1 METLKSLLDD
11 LRSLQE
17 DATNTLDNSYSAARK
32 IWESLPE
39 NERLLVSPRGNYVD
53 SPNLIKRVVINGK
66 GFADAYKYNGKDDI
80 AFTVVAISP
89 NCRGQGLS
97 KQLITR
103 LENELKRKGVKK
115 IIHRAERTNNASIGL
130 AKSLGYHFD
139 GETKHQVRFS
149 KVLNESFK
157 MGFDYSENLYELEKH
172 CKTPEEFNKFLNKNF
187 DYGYIK
193 DGNIVKPGKNDNFK
207 DYRTISLRDFLCYR
221 VGVCWDYAE
230 FEAWFFEKYLG
241 YKMNYKSPLKD
252 KEFSLYYIQI
262 DNNKNCPSHT
272 WLAYKDG
279 SKVKSFESSW
289 LSHQGIKTFD
299 SEKKMLEY
307 YMNAHEKSYNLKN
320 YPMYAYKYKPIG
332 KYGLDAIKFM
342 DTIYDNGVV
351 LRYDSNPNKVQ
362 LVLNEG
368 ILFSD
373 DDYKHNVEDF
383 MSGKEKILYVFGLSG
398 SGKTTMTNK
407 LAKLLNCK
415 VIHIDEVHH
424 EMSKKFGKNWK
435 NGSLSQQQ
443 RRDIVW
449 NEVKKRAGDD
459 KCIIEGG
466 AMIVYKVEDLEK
478 KPYII
483 PGTSVITSTFRMLKR
498 TLSNDPKQG
507 LPAFFKDYEGKSK
520 FDMLKNMIR
529 IIYNCAKGNIDMAGK
544 FDAYKK
550 IL

>member
-17 DATNTLDNSYSAARK
+17 DASNTLDNSYSAARK

-103 LENELKRKGVKK
+103 LENDLKRKGVKK
-115 IIHRAERTNNASIGL
+115 IIHRAEKTNNASIGL
-130 AKSLGYHFD
+130 AKSLGYNFD

-193 DGNIVKPGKNDNFK
+193 DGNIVKPEDDNFDFK
-207 DYRTISLRDFLCYR
+207 DYRTLSLRDFLCYR
-221 VGVCWDYAE
+221 LGVCWDYAE
-230 FEAWFFEKYLG
+230 FEAWYFEEYLG

-262 DNNKNCPSHT
+262 EDNNMCPSHT

-279 SKVKSFESSW
+279 SKVKLFESSW
-289 LSHQGIKTFD
+289 LKKQGIKTFD
-299 SEKKMLEY
+299 SEKEMVDYYRKIFKEY
-307 YMNAHEKSYNLKN
+307 YQSRYKMIL
-320 YPMYAYKYKPIG
+320 YKYKPLLHKTNLKG
-332 KYGLDAIKFM
+332 KSGLKAEKFM
-342 DTIYDNGVV
+342 NIIYDTGTCIINQIH
-351 LRYDSNPNKVQ
+351 P
-362 LVLNEG
+362 E
-368 ILFSD
+368 
-373 DDYKHNVEDF
+373 
-383 MSGKEKILYVFGLSG
+383 KEKLLLEDYLS
-398 SGKTTMTNK
+398 
-407 LAKLLNCK
+407 L
-415 VIHIDEVHH
+415 
-424 EMSKKFGKNWK
+424 
-435 NGSLSQQQ
+435 
-443 RRDIVW
+443 
-449 NEVKKRAGDD
+449 
-459 KCIIEGG
+459 
-466 AMIVYKVEDLEK
+466 
-478 KPYII
+478 
-483 PGTSVITSTFRMLKR
+483 
-498 TLSNDPKQG
+498 
-507 LPAFFKDYEGKSK
+507 
-520 FDMLKNMIR
+520 
-529 IIYNCAKGNIDMAGK
+529 
-544 FDAYKK
+544 
-550 IL
+550 